1 MKKKFFAA
9 MAAGLIAFGSFG
21 VGDAAKP
28 IIIQEQG
35 SFTVGGTYKERP
47 GKFSQENFVAED
59 GQRAYG
65 DFAYVEYQIPVKAKK
80 LPLIFQHG
88 GAQSKRTWESTV
100 DGREGFQNIFLRKG
114 YGVYLIDRRR
124 GGTFD
129 ADDRLLTNKKELTRN
144 LVCVKVCL
152 SK

>member
-1 MKKKFFAA
+1 MRKKLLAVLAA
-9 MAAGLIAFGSFG
+9 SLIALGSLSI
-21 VGDAAKP
+21 VEVAKP
-28 IIIQEQG
+28 IVIQEQG

-88 GAQSKRTWESTV
+88 GAHNRNALGNPDPTV
-100 DGREGFQNIFLRKG
+100 EKA
-114 YGVYLIDRRR
+114 LIPCS
-124 GGTFD
+124 
-129 ADDRLLTNKKELTRN
+129 
-144 LVCVKVCL
+144 CVPAIRFI
-152 SK
+152 